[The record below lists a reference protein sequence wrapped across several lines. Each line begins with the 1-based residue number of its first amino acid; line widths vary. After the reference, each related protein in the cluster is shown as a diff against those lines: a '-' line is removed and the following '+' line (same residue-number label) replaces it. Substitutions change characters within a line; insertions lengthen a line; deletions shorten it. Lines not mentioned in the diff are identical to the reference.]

1 MENIID
7 YVKEWGKYSL
17 FEKPFNEVD
26 SLVLCQ
32 LAYLHYG
39 QFVPGLD
46 RYSVPVSIRS
56 IYEHPDREKILEGYW
71 YRENNIE
78 LFTAAVDSKRFGGL
92 KMNFYVDIINEHGGK
107 LPDAIGIPEE
117 ELRKAAK
124 MDVCKINIDSDSR
137 LAMTAAVRKVFAEK
151 PAEFDPRKYLGPAR
165 DNMEKLYRHKI
176 VNVLGSAGK
185 AE

>member
-32 LAYLHYG
+32 LGYLHYG

-46 RYSVPVSIRS
+46 SRSTSVSIRS
-56 IYEHPDREKILEGYW
+56 IYDHPDRDRILDDYW

-78 LFTAAVDSKRFGGL
+78 LFTAAVNSKRFGGL
-92 KMNFYVDIINEHGGK
+92 KMNFYVDIINEQEQTQFSAMTYVLEDQSVYIVYRGT
-107 LPDAIGIPEE
+107 DATIVGWKEDLNLAFSKPLHSQYLAVEYMERVAGFVAGIFIPEDIQRE
-117 ELRKAAK
+117 G
-124 MDVCKINIDSDSR
+124 I
-137 LAMTAAVRKVFAEK
+137 
-151 PAEFDPRKYLGPAR
+151 
-165 DNMEKLYRHKI
+165 
-176 VNVLGSAGK
+176 
-185 AE
+185 